1 MRVRRG
7 MVGRE
12 NSAST
17 AWRTITGGGCRINEK
32 TSKIG
37 SMIKII
43 AGGKKHASWLKEA
56 CDEYEKRLRKPWTI
70 EWQFIDEEKLTERV
84 ARFNKD
90 DFVVLLDE
98 NGEMMSSPRLSQS
111 LTVQLEN
118 GRDVIIVIG
127 GAFGHFAPEVKA
139 RANLIWSL
147 SKLVF
152 PHQICR
158 LIVTEQIYRAQA
170 IYLGHAYH
178 HE

>member
-1 MRVRRG
+1 MAE
-7 MVGRE
+7 RE
-12 NSAST
+12 LKKMNRSELIEIIYAQQKEEHEL
-17 AWRTITGGGCRINEK
+17 RD
-32 TSKIG
+32 KI
-37 SMIKII
+37 KQ
-43 AGGKKHASWLKEA
+43 L
-56 CDEYEKRLRKPWTI
+56 
-70 EWQFIDEEKLTERV
+70 EEKLTERV

-111 LTVQLEN
+111 LKVQLEN

-158 LIVTEQIYRAQA
+158 LIVTEQIYRAQE

>member
-1 MRVRRG
+1 MLVWRG
-7 MVGRE
+7 VVARKKCEYGMTDYYG
-12 NSAST
+12 
-17 AWRTITGGGCRINEK
+17 WGCRINEK

-111 LTVQLEN
+111 LKVQLEN

-158 LIVTEQIYRAQA
+158 LIVTEQIYRAQE